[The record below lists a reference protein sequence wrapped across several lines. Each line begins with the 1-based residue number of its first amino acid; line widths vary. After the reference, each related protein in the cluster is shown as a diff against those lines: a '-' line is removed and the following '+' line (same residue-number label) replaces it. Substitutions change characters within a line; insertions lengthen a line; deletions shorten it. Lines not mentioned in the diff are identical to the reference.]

1 MHTPTDLE
9 AVHRNVTSWLSGKPV
24 DWMLVCGSGMGR
36 GLVGE
41 DEGSLGLQILATI
54 GLADLGLPV
63 PNVAGHGQSLVYGK
77 IGPSHVCVQTGRLHP
92 YEGIPIQVCTAALEG
107 VIAAGARGVA
117 LTCAVGALNPDYHAG
132 QLVALCDQ
140 MALFGPTPLRG
151 PTFIDCSEIYSRRL
165 RARIH
170 AIASTIPA
178 LGGPLD
184 EAVYAHARGPQYES
198 PAETKALRMLGGDI
212 VGMSTTYEAI
222 AVTAHQLPLCAVG
235 VVTNAASQEGLS
247 HIEVQQR
254 SEAARGTL
262 AQLLAQFFASDP
274 AGT

>member
-1 MHTPTDLE
+1 
-9 AVHRNVTSWLSGKPV
+9 
-24 DWMLVCGSGMGR
+24 MLVCGSGMGR

-41 DEGSLGLQILATI
+41 GEGSLGLDIVDTV
-54 GLADLGLPV
+54 GLGQLGLPV
-63 PNVAGHGQSLVYGK
+63 PEVAGHGQSLVYGRL
-77 IGPSHVCVQTGRLHP
+77 GDSHICVQTGRLHP

-117 LTCAVGALNPDYHAG
+117 LTCAVGALNPAYEAG

-151 PTFIDCSEIYSRRL
+151 PKFIDCSEIYSRRL
-165 RARIH
+165 RKKIH
-170 AIASTIPA
+170 ALATEIGA
-178 LGGPLD
+178 LGRPLD

-198 PAETKALRMLGGDI
+198 PAETKALRLLGGDI

-222 AVTAHQLPLCAVG
+222 AVTAHQLPLCGIG

-247 HIEVQQR
+247 HLEVQQR

-262 AQLLAQFFASDP
+262 AKLLARLLASDP
-274 AGT
+274 AK